1 MIAERPPPEALP
13 AADFLVPDRLEE
25 VLIRFGERYAV
36 FEPRGVASQWSK
48 WYFLALLVPELL
60 ARALLWRSLPVALDR
75 LHLLLA
81 SDGRVERLC
90 FQRGGA
96 GLHTEDESLT
106 LNLLDDNLAPLIEAL
121 AGFSGASPRVF
132 WSNAGNVF
140 EQCLGQLAH
149 HPDALPGMTDD
160 LQHFLTQR
168 RLADGRRNP
177 LYRPVRY
184 QKQSDGSTRRVR
196 RLCCIRYLVPELGYC
211 GNCPLKEPNK
221 LPNEMKHKAHGAQ
234 EPEHMGICEDSEHRA
249 TK

>member
-25 VLIRFGERYAV
+25 VLIRFGQRYAI
-36 FEPRGVASQWSK
+36 FDSRGVASQWSK

-60 ARALLWRSLPVALDR
+60 ARTLLGRSLPVALDR
-75 LHLLLA
+75 LHLLLTL
-81 SDGRVERLC
+81 DGRVERLC
-90 FQRGGA
+90 LQHDGTA
-96 GLHTEDESLT
+96 VSLKTSTPQQTDSPT
-106 LNLLDDNLAPLIEAL
+106 LALLDDNLAPLIEAL

-160 LQHFLTQR
+160 LQYFLTQR

-211 GNCPLKEPNK
+211 GNCPLKR
-221 LPNEMKHKAHGAQ
+221 LPA
-234 EPEHMGICEDSEHRA
+234 
-249 TK
+249 